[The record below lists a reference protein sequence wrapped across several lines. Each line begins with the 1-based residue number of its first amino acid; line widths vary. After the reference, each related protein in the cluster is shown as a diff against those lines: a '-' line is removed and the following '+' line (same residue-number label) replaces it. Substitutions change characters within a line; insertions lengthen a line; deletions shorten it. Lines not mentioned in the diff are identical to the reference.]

1 MTETETIYAQFEDG
15 KLHPDSAAAAAIKG
29 LPAGEL
35 ANKLE
40 YFEAQYELFMYSK
53 AGQRTFRSRLAWW
66 IGGAGMRA
74 TRSEVVLLAQTIQPM
89 LLEPRR
95 EAAAANF
102 GAEYQRVC
110 EQLREFRSFLK
121 RHFEMEMEKAEDL
134 NTPLLDVAR
143 ELLLRSRS

>member
-1 MTETETIYAQFEDG
+1 MFRRMG
-15 KLHPDSAAAAAIKG
+15 K
-29 LPAGEL
+29 
-35 ANKLE
+35 
-40 YFEAQYELFMYSK
+40 
-53 AGQRTFRSRLAWW
+53 RTFRSRLAWW